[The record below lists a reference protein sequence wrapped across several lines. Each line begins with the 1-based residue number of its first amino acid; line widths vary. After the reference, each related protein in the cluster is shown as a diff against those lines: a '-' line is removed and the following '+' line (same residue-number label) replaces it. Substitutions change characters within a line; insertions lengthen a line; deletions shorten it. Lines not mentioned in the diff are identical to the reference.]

1 MNLPGKLNI
10 LIITL
15 SDRAF
20 RGEYKDLSGPHV
32 KEILTTYFNDRQQ
45 KYNIDLKLI
54 PDDPALLKD
63 TLMDGAVLDIS
74 TPPAEGV
81 CEECGK
87 RFSVD
92 FHYAECPSCTSFKV
106 RIVSGTELSIRSMTL
121 G

>member
-1 MNLPGKLNI
+1 MHEMSIALSIVDAVTARAVDEGASKVTSVELVVGKL
-10 LIITL
+10 
-15 SDRAF
+15 
-20 RGEYKDLSGPHV
+20 SGV
-32 KEILTTYFNDRQQ
+32 EVESLRFCFS
-45 KYNIDLKLI
+45 
-54 PDDPALLKD
+54 AAVKD